1 MCRSLQLTEF
11 RSLQCTCRLNFAQA
25 HVILK
30 DSVVVDQTLVAV
42 GMMAPLQESVLHLVA
57 NCSIGETLCV
67 RVAGL
72 RMSGALVLALTV
84 ALAFAVALD
93 LALARENYL

>member
-1 MCRSLQLTEF
+1 M
-11 RSLQCTCRLNFAQA
+11 
-25 HVILK
+25 
-30 DSVVVDQTLVAV
+30 VDQTLVAV